1 MLRLKALVKPKTA
14 METFVASLVVWNPII
29 AGAFNLLFGGAHD
42 FLRRWAIATTI
53 SELATIQCFAG
64 VHLFRWLDRAY
75 ALRRG
80 CSSPTRSIGFHFLVG
95 AAIMPLALP
104 LGFAAGGLVAR
115 FLGAD
120 WESPDFRSYRVGIGL
135 GLLIA
140 AMLFFQRSRMEAR
153 NATLAAEA
161 KIRELENRRLQA
173 QLSALTAEMNPHLLF
188 NALNTVASLIHRDPD
203 RAEEVVVQLA
213 DLYRGV
219 LCAAGAATHPL
230 ADELRLCDAYLQVEH
245 ARFGDRLV
253 RELDIDPSIDMQA
266 IRVPVLVLQPF
277 VENAVKHGFSQRA
290 RGGKVRLEVRMNGK
304 HLDVTVD
311 DDGVGLG
318 QSPERGMGKGIANC
332 KERLSLTYGARA
344 SLVVGAREGGGTRV
358 VVSLPM
364 GSEGQSR

>member
-1 MLRLKALVKPKTA
+1 
-14 METFVASLVVWNPII
+14 MEIFVASLVFWNPVI
-29 AGAFNLLFGGAHD
+29 AGAFNLVFGGAHD
-42 FLRRWAIATTI
+42 FPRRWAIAMTI

-64 VHLFRWLDRAY
+64 VYVFRMLEGVYHR
-75 ALRRG
+75 RRG
-80 CSSPTRSIGFHFLVG
+80 RSSPIRSIGFHFLLG
-95 AAIMPLALP
+95 GTIMPLALP
-104 LGFAAGGLVAR
+104 LGFAGGGLVAR
-115 FLGAD
+115 VLGAD

-135 GLLIA
+135 GLVVA
-140 AMLFFQRSRMEAR
+140 ALFFFQRSRRDAR
-153 NATLAAEA
+153 DAALAAEA

-219 LCAAGAATHPL
+219 LRSAGSSTHPL
-230 ADELRLCDAYLQVEH
+230 EDELRLCDAYLQVEH

-253 RELDIDPSIDMQA
+253 RELDIDPSINTRA
-266 IRVPVLVLQPF
+266 IQVPVLVLQPF

-290 RGGKVRLEVRMNGK
+290 RGGKVRLEVRMNGQ
-304 HLDVTVD
+304 HLDITVD
-311 DDGVGLG
+311 DDGVGFG
-318 QSPERGMGKGIANC
+318 ESPERGTGKAIANC

-344 SLVVGAREGGGTRV
+344 GLVVGAREGGGTRV

-364 GSEGQSR
+364 GSEGSSR